1 MASVTQD
8 FRYAFRGLAHHP
20 GLTLV
25 SVLTL
30 ALAIGAVTPT
40 FSFVDAYL
48 LRPLPFEDPERL
60 VHLWAT
66 DQRKGWSTLR
76 VSYPDFRDWRA
87 HGSSFEDLAAFNY
100 TSEVL
105 TGGEE
110 PERIAAARVSANLFA
125 VLGVGARQG
134 RTFLEGEDQPGNTD
148 VAIVSH
154 QYWQRR
160 LGADPLVLDRTLEVD
175 RRPHR
180 IVGVMP
186 PEFVFPLPVTQFW
199 LPRELDEARLE
210 RDASFLQVVGR
221 LEPGVSAEQAEEE
234 LNVIAGRLASEYPET
249 NTGRGVNVVS
259 LRSALNF
266 AHEIFQVMAVVLGVA
281 NLFVLLIACSNV
293 SNLLLGRAWKR
304 RREVAIRLA
313 IGASRGRLIR
323 QFLAESLVL
332 ALLGGGLGLLMAVWL
347 VEALAAVIPDELYR
361 VGSLQVDLSALMFT
375 LGLAALTAFVFGL
388 LPALRVSRVDVGE
401 SLKEAGSGLTA
412 SRQSLR
418 LQKLLVG
425 AEVGL
430 ALLLLVGTS
439 MMVQTFLRLR
449 QVDPGFSADNILTM
463 KMILPDSKYATPE
476 SRVQFHE
483 RLLEAVRPL
492 PAVAAAATVDYL
504 PLNREMAAPGYSVP
518 GQPPD
523 PDGTIPT
530 ASLLSVSADYFEVF
544 RIPLVAGRTFA
555 SQDHRETAPVALV
568 NQVLAERLG
577 RPGGDVIDTEI
588 QVEGF
593 DRPHR
598 IVGVVSPTKH
608 WDLDEAPLAQLY
620 LHQLQYPDR
629 YFRLAVRAGGDP
641 MDVLPAVRSTI
652 RGVDPD
658 LPVTEARPM
667 QQVLSEF
674 LLPQKSVVVVLGLL
688 SAGALL
694 LAAVGIYGLMAFFVS
709 QRHREMGIRMAMGAG
724 RREVLRLVL
733 RRGLAPALAGIA
745 VGLLGALG
753 LTRVVAS
760 QLFGA
765 GSSGLASML
774 TMSLLLVVL
783 VLVSCYLPARRAA
796 RLDPVR
802 TLRYE

>member
-148 VAIVSH
+148 VVIVSH

-175 RRPHR
+175 RRPHQV
-180 IVGVMP
+180 VGVMP

-266 AHEIFQVMAVVLGVA
+266 AHEIF
-281 NLFVLLIACSNV
+281 
-293 SNLLLGRAWKR
+293 
-304 RREVAIRLA
+304 
-313 IGASRGRLIR
+313 
-323 QFLAESLVL
+323 
-332 ALLGGGLGLLMAVWL
+332 
-347 VEALAAVIPDELYR
+347 
-361 VGSLQVDLSALMFT
+361 
-375 LGLAALTAFVFGL
+375 
-388 LPALRVSRVDVGE
+388 
-401 SLKEAGSGLTA
+401 
-412 SRQSLR
+412 
-418 LQKLLVG
+418 
-425 AEVGL
+425 
-430 ALLLLVGTS
+430 
-439 MMVQTFLRLR
+439 
-449 QVDPGFSADNILTM
+449 
-463 KMILPDSKYATPE
+463 
-476 SRVQFHE
+476 
-483 RLLEAVRPL
+483 
-492 PAVAAAATVDYL
+492 
-504 PLNREMAAPGYSVP
+504 
-518 GQPPD
+518 
-523 PDGTIPT
+523 
-530 ASLLSVSADYFEVF
+530 
-544 RIPLVAGRTFA
+544 
-555 SQDHRETAPVALV
+555 
-568 NQVLAERLG
+568 
-577 RPGGDVIDTEI
+577 
-588 QVEGF
+588 
-593 DRPHR
+593 
-598 IVGVVSPTKH
+598 
-608 WDLDEAPLAQLY
+608 
-620 LHQLQYPDR
+620 
-629 YFRLAVRAGGDP
+629 
-641 MDVLPAVRSTI
+641 
-652 RGVDPD
+652 
-658 LPVTEARPM
+658 
-667 QQVLSEF
+667 
-674 LLPQKSVVVVLGLL
+674 
-688 SAGALL
+688 
-694 LAAVGIYGLMAFFVS
+694 
-709 QRHREMGIRMAMGAG
+709 
-724 RREVLRLVL
+724 
-733 RRGLAPALAGIA
+733 
-745 VGLLGALG
+745 
-753 LTRVVAS
+753 
-760 QLFGA
+760 
-765 GSSGLASML
+765 
-774 TMSLLLVVL
+774 
-783 VLVSCYLPARRAA
+783 
-796 RLDPVR
+796 
-802 TLRYE
+802 